1 MPVQSWGHSHY
12 WQGGGQ
18 TVPPA
23 TAPRVIAYI
32 PFQIVI
38 TIGSGFGAMQA
49 GYEYLV
55 RRLTTTTQGKNDG
68 NRQ

>member
-12 WQGGGQ
+12 WHGRG
-18 TVPPA
+18 
-23 TAPRVIAYI
+23 TAAPQASTPRVIAYI

-55 RRLTTTTQGKNDG
+55 RRLTTTTQ
-68 NRQ
+68 RTP